1 MAPAVTR
8 RRFASS
14 SVGPDGVAGFAA
26 ASAGANDSGPF
37 SNGDVFHNGWLPFGA
52 PLAFG
57 APAAFVFGNG
67 DENSGAAFVGVPF
80 AEVPV
85 VFHGG
90 GANS

>member
-1 MAPAVTR
+1 M
-8 RRFASS
+8 
-14 SVGPDGVAGFAA
+14 
-26 ASAGANDSGPF
+26 
-37 SNGDVFHNGWLPFGA
+37 FHNGWLPFGA